1 MTLQILNGA
10 WPPHNRLLDQILDES
25 WPQWGDGLTRDAYGQ
40 WNAAQLRTPWGR
52 SHLARVAL
60 VDDGRL
66 LASAKRYRFA
76 VLLDGQQVSATGIG
90 AVFTPPAE
98 RGRGHASRLI
108 EQLCDEGRAD
118 GCALA
123 MLFSEIGSA
132 YYERLGFR
140 VVPHSTSDITV
151 KTKDGAPAVLVR
163 AGEPRDAASVAET
176 HVRRVEHY
184 RFGFVPDADQVNYS
198 VAKKRMLAGL
208 DPTYR
213 RTVEYFVTEEGG
225 QAVAFVLLQVT
236 RPKRPGDPEGW
247 SLAACGDRDPE
258 GARIGAMLQV
268 LLARHP
274 GERPPVIRAWWPEG
288 LRPPQLEITR
298 RGPAAEIMMIRPL
311 REGLHVEPWLD
322 EGDTFCWHGDA
333 F

>member
-10 WPPHNRLLDQILDES
+10 RPPYNKLLEQILDDT
-25 WPQWGDGLTRDAYGQ
+25 WPQWGDGLSRPAYGRY
-40 WNAAQLRTPWGR
+40 NAAQLLTPWGQ

-60 VDDGRL
+60 VDNGRL

-76 VLLDGQQVSATGIG
+76 TRLDGTERPAVGIG

-98 RGRGHASRLI
+98 RGRGHAATLI
-108 EQLCDEGRAD
+108 RQLCDQARED

-123 MLFSEIGSA
+123 MLFSEIGAA

-140 VVPHSTSDITV
+140 VVPHSTSNVTV
-151 KTKDGAPAVLVR
+151 LTKHGAPAVLVR
-163 AGEPRDAASVAET
+163 AGDDRDAPSVAET
-176 HVRRVEHY
+176 HVRRLDRY
-184 RFGFVPDADQVNYS
+184 RFGLIQDADQVRYS
-198 VAKKRMLAGL
+198 VAKKRLLAGL
-208 DPTYR
+208 DTTGR
-213 RTVEYFVTEEGG
+213 RTVEYFVTEEGS
-225 QAVAFVLLQVT
+225 QAVAYVLLQVT
-236 RPKRPGDPEGW
+236 RPARPGDPESW

-274 GERPPVIRAWWPEG
+274 GERPPTIRAWWPAR
-288 LRPPQLEITR
+288 LRPPQLEITS
-298 RGPAAEIMMIRPL
+298 RGQAAEIMMIRPL
-311 REGLHVEPWLD
+311 TADVRIDPWL
-322 EGDTFCWHGDA
+322 EEADTIYWNGDA